1 MQRRKINVKP
11 MIDTQNSD
19 TSSSKKV
26 IRFHQ
31 FIHVEKGK
39 VNSAVIDLLKGN
51 VYHVENHIIKKLE
64 EHRYD
69 EITQF
74 LNDAR
79 DENLLIEVNENTWIP
94 RDDFGIEPLL
104 DLSGNEEPLY
114 LELHVDEKINL
125 SLLLE
130 KFKKRNIAKI
140 IYYSTQIPPEITQP
154 ERIVLKEKNHST
166 CYTITT
172 VVGNFSRIDQSF
184 YSFNLKHNSCWGQK
198 IAFSSE
204 GKIKPCIYSH
214 ISIMDFNP
222 DVLDFD
228 IDTVISLL
236 QKYWD
241 ISKNKVEKC
250 KDCEFRYICFDCREI
265 PFEQYRNIFAPN
277 PLCKYDPDKGSWE

>member
-1 MQRRKINVKP
+1 

-51 VYHVENHIIKKLE
+51 VYHIENHIIEKLE

-79 DENLLIEVNENTWIP
+79 DENLLIEVNEKTWIP
-94 RDDFGIEPLL
+94 RDEFGIEPLL

-125 SLLLE
+125 PRLLE
-130 KFKKRNIAKI
+130 KFKNRNIAKI
-140 IYYSTQIPPEITQP
+140 IYYSTQIPPGITQP
-154 ERIVLKEKNHST
+154 ERIALKEKNHST

-172 VVGNFSRIDQSF
+172 VDGNFSRIDQSF

-204 GKIKPCIYSH
+204 RKIKPCIYSH

-222 DVLDFD
+222 DTLDFD

-236 QKYWD
+236 QTYWD

-250 KDCEFRYICFDCREI
+250 KDCEFRHICFDCREI
-265 PFEQYRNIFAPN
+265 PFEQYRNIFATN
-277 PLCKYDPDKGSWE
+277 PLCKYDPYKGSWE

>member
-1 MQRRKINVKP
+1 MKP
-11 MIDTQNSD
+11 MTNNPNSE
-19 TSSSKKV
+19 TSSPNNV

-51 VYHVENHIIKKLE
+51 VYHIENHIIEKLE

-69 EITQF
+69 EITHF

-79 DENLLIEVNENTWIP
+79 EENLLIEVDKRTWIP

-104 DLSGNEEPLY
+104 DLSGNEEPLF
-114 LELHVDEKINL
+114 LELHVDEKIDL
-125 SLLLE
+125 PQLLE
-130 KFKKRNIAKI
+130 KFKNWNIAKI
-140 IYYSTQIPPEITQP
+140 VYYSQQIPAGITNP

-166 CYTITT
+166 CYMITT
-172 VVGNFSRIDQSF
+172 VDGNFSRIDQSF

-198 IAFSSE
+198 IAFTSD

-222 DVLDFD
+222 NSLDFD
-228 IDTVISLL
+228 IDTAISLL
-236 QKYWD
+236 QEYWD
-241 ISKNKVEKC
+241 ISKDKVRKC

-265 PFEQYRNIFAPN
+265 PFEQHRDIFAPN
-277 PLCKYDPDKGSWE
+277 PLCKYDPYKGSWE